1 MDKSKAIDRIQ
12 KLLKRTE
19 DNGATKSE
27 AEAAAAEAARL
38 LAKFN
43 LSIAEVERAACDM
56 VEGVIEFTRDDR
68 VAVQVATIVQEFYLV
83 RILYRGPLIILFGE
97 AHHVE
102 VAHYIFQ
109 FLHGEFS
116 RLCADEFSRLNDIW
130 GTLAANVVD
139 DKLEPFCSGLVIGLG
154 RRLWKERNKF
164 APGERNALV
173 AIDANIDK
181 ALSYRFPDRTEIDE
195 SPTIDPRDPTFRR
208 GVQRGERI
216 QIREGIAG
224 QAGGRPAIAE
234 GGRT

>member
-1 MDKSKAIDRIQ
+1 MDKGKAIDRIQ

-27 AEAAAAEAARL
+27 AEAAAAEAAWL

-56 VEGVIEFTRDDR
+56 VEGVTEFTRSDR
-68 VAVQVATIVQEFYLV
+68 VAVQVATIVQEFYFV

-97 AHHVE
+97 AHNVE
-102 VAHYIFQ
+102 VARYIFQ

-116 RLCADEFSRLNDIW
+116 RLCADEFGRLQDIW
-130 GTLAANVVD
+130 GPLAANVLD
-139 DKLEPFCSGLVIGLG
+139 NKLEPFCSGLVIGLG
-154 RRLWKERNKF
+154 RRLWKERDLF

-173 AIDANIDK
+173 AIDTDIDK
-181 ALSYRFPDRTEIDE
+181 ALSERFPDRTQVDE

-208 GVQRGERI
+208 GVQRGEQI

-224 QAGGRPAIAE
+224 QAGGRPTISE